1 LSKRII
7 SLMVTIGLVATLSM
21 QVMADPLSST
31 LSTQQKQLEQQKADY
46 NKSQNSVDNIEISIE
61 KLDTDIGK
69 TYEQVDNTKT
79 KIDETGVQI
88 TQTIKDIQ
96 VAQDN
101 IKVEEDLFNKR
112 MRIMYMNGVDS
123 YVEILLNS
131 KGIEDLISRVENV
144 KKIVEYDNKII
155 AELTTKKSEVENK
168 KVALETEK
176 TNLLALKIEN
186 ENKLTALNAKKVQQ
200 NVLIAKAKTQNQL
213 ASGKFNDGQATVN
226 ATMKQIQQIQDNAPK
241 YSPSRGSAS
250 ISSNAIVA
258 YASNFLGTPYAWGAN
273 GPNTFDCSGFTK
285 YVYAH
290 FGVTLSRTTFSQINE
305 GSYVPR
311 ENLQAGDLIFFG
323 TSSNPHHVGI
333 YVGNNS
339 YIHAPSTGDVV
350 KISALTRSDYLTAR
364 RVM

>member
-1 LSKRII
+1 MSKRII

>member
-1 LSKRII
+1 MSKRII

-79 KIDETGVQI
+79 KIGETGEQI
-88 TQTIKDIQ
+88 TQTVKDIQ

-101 IKVEEDLFNKR
+101 IKVEENLFNKR

-155 AELTTKKSEVENK
+155 AELTAKKSEVENK

-176 TNLLALKIEN
+176 TNLLALKVEN

-213 ASGKFNDGQATVN
+213 ASSTFNDGQATVN
-226 ATMKQIQQIQDNAPK
+226 ATMKQIQQIQNNAPK
-241 YSPSRGSAS
+241 YTPSRGSTS

-290 FGVTLSRTTFSQINE
+290 FGVTLPRTTFTQINV

-311 ENLQAGDLIFFG
+311 ENLQPGDLIFFG
-323 TSSNPHHVGI
+323 TSSDPHHVGI